1 MNKTGEKETGVLIDS
16 TGMTAPAE
24 PELNDGWERP
34 VAVEKD
40 RNVRA
45 WFIFLGVICFLVALW
60 TPLRALYYRHGY
72 PKKDVEVIRDADTF
86 VAVAYYGV
94 SQDVQEGSRDISKE
108 TFAEQLRLLR
118 ENGYTPIT
126 LRDVQAFYK
135 EGKPLPR
142 KAILTTFEQSR
153 KSSYFEIRDLLHLY
167 KWKAVMGVTTAPM
180 HTKDAQV
187 LLWPYLRDMLTMGS
201 WELAAQSEN
210 GFDFIPTS
218 PAGRTGS
225 FFGNP
230 QWLED
235 RKRYELPEE
244 FNRRLQEDHEKVI
257 QEFEK
262 ETGASPIAFFF
273 PYGDYGQYEEQAKV
287 VRVTN
292 MHQVGAHYELGFI
305 LGQLALNTRHSD
317 PRRLNRLLV
326 DPAWSPQAFIDKL
339 ETFWPVEPGR
349 GKAHRACRIERW
361 IGEWGGVTA
370 QDNELVLRAIP
381 PLNPVVTLQ
390 QEQVSATT
398 GAKAQLAGSDTFK
411 DGYCRALPVEAR
423 TLRRHLRATS
433 RANTS
438 TSAWTTPA
446 RSRRSGC
453 KTWTR

>member
-153 KSSYFEIRDLLHLY
+153 KSSYFEVRDLLHLY
-167 KWKAVMGVTTAPM
+167 KWKAVMGVTTAPCTPRM
-180 HTKDAQV
+180 
-187 LLWPYLRDMLTMGS
+187 LRCCCG
-201 WELAAQSEN
+201 
-210 GFDFIPTS
+210 
-218 PAGRTGS
+218 
-225 FFGNP
+225 
-230 QWLED
+230 
-235 RKRYELPEE
+235 
-244 FNRRLQEDHEKVI
+244 
-257 QEFEK
+257 
-262 ETGASPIAFFF
+262 PIC
-273 PYGDYGQYEEQAKV
+273 
-287 VRVTN
+287 VT
-292 MHQVGAHYELGFI
+292 
-305 LGQLALNTRHSD
+305 
-317 PRRLNRLLV
+317 
-326 DPAWSPQAFIDKL
+326 
-339 ETFWPVEPGR
+339 
-349 GKAHRACRIERW
+349 C
-361 IGEWGGVTA
+361 
-370 QDNELVLRAIP
+370 
-381 PLNPVVTLQ
+381 
-390 QEQVSATT
+390 
-398 GAKAQLAGSDTFK
+398 
-411 DGYCRALPVEAR
+411 
-423 TLRRHLRATS
+423 
-433 RANTS
+433 
-438 TSAWTTPA
+438 
-446 RSRRSGC
+446 
-453 KTWTR
+453 